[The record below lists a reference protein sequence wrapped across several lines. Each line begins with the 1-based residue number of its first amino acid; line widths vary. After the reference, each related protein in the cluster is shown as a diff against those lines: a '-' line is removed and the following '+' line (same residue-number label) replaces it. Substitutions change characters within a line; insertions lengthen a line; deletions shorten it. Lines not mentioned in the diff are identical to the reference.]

1 MTEKLKANGPF
12 SLIDLP
18 SEKDKEEEPIQVIEE
33 SPDEEKDFE
42 DVQTIADDRWWQY
55 LRTNKHESQRAPA
68 IQKGYQEFS
77 SIIKDK
83 KVKRIREY

>member
-12 SLIDLP
+12 TLLDLP
-18 SEKDKEEEPIQVIEE
+18 PEKTKEESPIEVIEE
-33 SPDEEKDFE
+33 SPEEDKVFE

-55 LRTNKHESQRAPA
+55 LRNNRNESHLAPA

-83 KVKRIREY
+83 KVNHRL